1 MKHLPNL
8 LRKTPLAGGLAG
20 ARLTCARAR
29 ILICALA
36 CLLFGSGT
44 AAAQIAT
51 TTTLAVTS
59 SRNPVT
65 TVATGTVVTLTGTVT
80 AASTP
85 VTPGIVNFCD
95 ATAARCEGIHIVS
108 TAQLI
113 SAAYRP
119 GLVHR

>member
-1 MKHLPNL
+1 MKHLHNL
-8 LRKTPLAGGLAG
+8 LRKTPLAGGLPG
-20 ARLTCARAR
+20 ARLTCARVR

-44 AAAQIAT
+44 AAAQIAR
-51 TTTLAVTS
+51 TTLAVAS

-65 TVATGTVVTLTGTVT
+65 TVATGTVVTLTATAT

-85 VTPGIVNFCD
+85 VTSGIVNFCD
-95 ATAARCEGIHIVS
+95 ATAAHCECIRIVG